1 MVKALPSNAGG
12 LGSIPGRGV
21 NIPHASR
28 PKNQNRRQKQYCNKF
43 NKDFKNGPHTKKILK
58 KKKKKERSLWET
70 AFCFKLLT
78 HGPLLTFCSSGVI
91 NSCAVGRGTQRSLCR
106 TEDTPHTSAGGGEK
120 GGLVTQQVK
129 QRIAMRPR
137 NFMKTLRPQTVENRC
152 SNQNLYTNVHSSP
165 IHNSPK
171 EETPQI

>member
-1 MVKALPSNAGG
+1 MQEDWVQFLVEELTSHMPLSQKTKTEDRSSIVTNLIKTLKMV
-12 LGSIPGRGV
+12 
-21 NIPHASR
+21 HT
-28 PKNQNRRQKQYCNKF
+28 QKKS
-43 NKDFKNGPHTKKILK
+43 LK
-58 KKKKKERSLWET
+58 KKRKKERSLWET

-91 NSCAVGRGTQRSLCR
+91 NSGAVGRGTQRSLCR

-120 GGLVTQQVK
+120 GRLVTQQVK

-137 NFMKTLRPQTVENRC
+137 NFIKTLRPQTVENRC
-152 SNQNLYTNVHSSP
+152 SKQNLYTNVHSSP
-165 IHNSPK
+165 IHNGPK